1 LKRAHVVA
9 FSVAVVGMVGMVA
22 GCSSSGTAAGG
33 PDPGTTTSISA
44 TQPAT
49 SSAVSESATPS
60 GTATS
65 ESQTSAPRPTPTSA
79 ASSHTAPSRAAT
91 TTTTTATSAAPA
103 KTYAVGKTTTY
114 APWLVTIQSVQFP
127 YPTKSTTYKPWA
139 GQAYLRVSIQ
149 VKNISTKTDNFS
161 HMELSISDSSGMK
174 YVSDGP
180 GAQGLHLPD
189 CQLAPGASCAG
200 DVVFMVPANAH
211 GLDAV
216 VSEFAVGPAPGV
228 VPLPL

>member
-1 LKRAHVVA
+1 MLA
-9 FSVAVVGMVGMVA
+9 FSVAMVGMVA
-22 GCSSSGTAAGG
+22 SCSSSGTAASR
-33 PDPGTTTSISA
+33 PDPGTTTSVSA

-49 SSAVSESATPS
+49 SSAASDSATPG

-65 ESQTSAPRPTPTSA
+65 ESQTSSPASTSA
-79 ASSHTAPSRAAT
+79 ASSHTAPSRAAST
-91 TTTTTATSAAPA
+91 TATTATTATSAAPA

-114 APWLVTIQSVQFP
+114 ASWLVTIQSVQFP

-149 VKNISTKTDNFS
+149 VKNVSTKTDNFS
-161 HMELSISDSSGMK
+161 HMELSITDSSGMK

-228 VPLPL
+228 VPLPI

>member
-1 LKRAHVVA
+1 MVA
-9 FSVAVVGMVGMVA
+9 FSVAMAGMVA
-22 GCSSSGTAAGG
+22 GCSSSGTAASG
-33 PDPGTTTSISA
+33 PDPGTTTSVSA

-49 SSAVSESATPS
+49 SSAASDSATPG
-60 GTATS
+60 GTTTS
-65 ESQTSAPRPTPTSA
+65 ESQTSAPASTST
-79 ASSHTAPSRAAT
+79 ASSHTAPSRAAS

-114 APWLVTIQSVQFP
+114 ASWLVTIQSVQFP

-200 DVVFMVPANAH
+200 DVVFMVPANPH